1 MQNFTRVPDSLEA
14 SLNAFY
20 QSNPQAAQTQ
30 PTTTIPV
37 QAQTVGKPQPPTQ
50 PPTKQT
56 KRSQSQQEE
65 PKQES
70 ELTEAQLM
78 RDAIRQDQRNAIAI
92 LAPSFFSWGVPF
104 AATAVLTPVAALVI
118 TGLASK
124 ALYVYL
130 IALTGAGAIGGSAI
144 LGFKTGNARLVI
156 LSLHLVIASA
166 IAVLIALACLSAI
179 AFIPKA

>member
-1 MQNFTRVPDSLEA
+1 MQNQGFTQVPNVDELAA
-14 SLNAFY
+14 SL
-20 QSNPQAAQTQ
+20 QAYSQPAQQTR
-30 PTTTIPV
+30 TIPV
-37 QAQTVGKPQPPTQ
+37 QSVPVGKTQ
-50 PPTKQT
+50 PPTKQQ
-56 KRSQSQQEE
+56 KRSQPQQEE
-65 PKQES
+65 PEQEP

-78 RDAIRQDQRNAIAI
+78 REAIRQHQRQAIAI